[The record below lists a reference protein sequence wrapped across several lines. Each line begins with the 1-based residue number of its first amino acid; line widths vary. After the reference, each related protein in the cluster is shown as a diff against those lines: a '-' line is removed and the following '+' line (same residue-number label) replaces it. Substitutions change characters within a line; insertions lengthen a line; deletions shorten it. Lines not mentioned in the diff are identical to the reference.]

1 MYADPEPG
9 EAAEPDE
16 AAGEVLEGGHLG
28 PDLIFIFFI
37 FYILYFIFSKIIIS
51 LHFERSA

>member
-28 PDLIFIFFI
+28 PDLIFH
-37 FYILYFIFSKIIIS
+37 ILYCNVIIIF
-51 LHFERSA
+51 LYLERSA

>member
-28 PDLIFIFFI
+28 PDLIF
-37 FYILYFIFSKIIIS
+37 YILIKIIIIF
-51 LHFERSA
+51 LYFERSA